1 MSLRAGRVGVAPS
14 EVDEQ
19 GHIVGGGGGGSSYTK
34 AETDTLLA
42 AKANKS
48 TLTANS
54 KEFNFAYD
62 ATTQKYGYK
71 AGADGEFVPF
81 EGAGGGQGL
90 VLDNLIT
97 TGLTFEACSY
107 VKGGYQIVDG
117 ILYIDI
123 TVIRTGSDSY
133 IKGFPTPTAPLSYGT
148 CYRNTPENV
157 AQLDDFITS
166 GGQYDNQSVG
176 LTAAGSLN
184 RYNTDPS
191 SYRFIVIG
199 NRVASTAN
207 SAAKS
212 TKKSTKA
219 KTKAVSK

>member
-1 MSLRAGRVGVAPS
+1 MALKAGRVGVAPS

-19 GHIVGGGGGGSSYTK
+19 GHIVGGGGGGDSYTK

-48 TLTANS
+48 TLTANN

-62 ATTQKYGYK
+62 ATSQKYGYK

-97 TGLTFEACSY
+97 TGLTFEGCTY
-107 VKGGYQIVDG
+107 VKGGYQIIDG
-117 ILYIDI
+117 TIYIDV
-123 TVIRTGSDSY
+123 TVTHTSNQSSNISIS
-133 IKGFPTPTAPLSYGT
+133 GFPALSTPAPSG
-148 CYRNTPENV
+148 CYWLNTIENV
-157 AQLDDFITS
+157 AQLDNFQTD
-166 GGQYDNQSVG
+166 GGQYSAYQQGINPVG
-176 LTAAGSLN
+176 SFST
-184 RYNTDPS
+184 YKTDPCS
-191 SYRFIVIG
+191 IRFVIIG
-199 NRVASTAN
+199 GRVAST
-207 SAAKS
+207 SKS

-219 KTKAVSK
+219 KAVSK

>member
-1 MSLRAGRVGVAPS
+1 MALKAGRVGVAPS

-34 AETDTLLA
+34 AETDALLA

-48 TLTANS
+48 TLTANN

-62 ATTQKYGYK
+62 ATSQKYGYK

-97 TGLTFEACSY
+97 TGLTFESCSY
-107 VKGGYQIVDG
+107 VKGGYQIIDG
-117 ILYIDI
+117 ILYVDI
-123 TVIRTGSDSY
+123 TVLRTGSDSF
-133 IKGFPTPTAPLSYGT
+133 IRGFPSVIIPGSSGT

-157 AQLDDFITS
+157 AQLDDFITA
-166 GGQYDNQSVG
+166 GGQYDTNEAKITSSGAINKYQ
-176 LTAAGSLN
+176 
-184 RYNTDPS
+184 TDPS
-191 SYRFIVIG
+191 AYRFVIIG
-199 NRVASTAN
+199 NRVAST
-207 SAAKS
+207 SKTAAKS
-212 TKKSTKA
+212 TKKSTK
-219 KTKAVSK
+219 TKAASK

>member
-14 EVDEQ
+14 EVDEA

-42 AKANKS
+42 TKANKS
-48 TLTANS
+48 TLTANN

-62 ATTQKYGYK
+62 ATSQKYGYK

-117 ILYIDI
+117 ILYVDI
-123 TVIRTGSDSY
+123 TVLRTGNDSY
-133 IKGFPTPTAPLSYGT
+133 IRGFPVPLKPSSTGT

-157 AQLDDFITS
+157 AQLDDFITA
-166 GGQYDNQSVG
+166 GGDYDTSSATVRYTDGAINK
-176 LTAAGSLN
+176 
-184 RYNTDPS
+184 YNTDPS
-191 SYRFIVIG
+191 AYRFVIIG
-199 NRVASTAN
+199 NRVNSTTKA
-207 SAAKS
+207 AAKS
-212 TKKSTKA
+212 TKKSTK
-219 KTKAVSK
+219 TKAASK

>member
-19 GHIVGGGGGGSSYTK
+19 GHIIGGSGGDSYTK

-90 VLDNLIT
+90 VLDELIT
-97 TGLTFEACSY
+97 TGLTFDGCSY
-107 VKGGYQIVDG
+107 VKGGYQIING
-117 ILYIDI
+117 KLYIDI
-123 TVIRTGSDSY
+123 TVLRTSSNSY
-133 IKGFPTPTAPLSYGT
+133 IKGFPEVVTPHAKGCIFY
-148 CYRNTPENV
+148 NTPENV
-157 AQLDDFITS
+157 AQLDNFIT
-166 GGQYDNQSVG
+166 GGGEYDTASIG
-176 LTAAGSLN
+176 LSATFQLYVYSS
-184 RYNTDPS
+184 DPKA
-191 SYRFIVIG
+191 YRFVVIG
-199 NRVASTAN
+199 DTVVTPTK
-207 SAAKS
+207 AA
-212 TKKSTKA
+212 KKSTKSTKSTNSA
-219 KTKAVSK
+219 K